1 MTKMNAFLRG
11 VSPTV
16 CRNLQFWNTAFNFD
30 FYIQLIP
37 LHQQSLVAHLGVSY
51 LDKHTAAARRPVLV
65 RPAMFSKYPA
75 MLTLKYFWGVPS
87 HAYTQIHIRV
97 SCFLNDIFRE
107 DQGQ

>member
-37 LHQQSLVAHLGVSY
+37 AHTWLSIQ
-51 LDKHTAAARRPVLV
+51 LLP
-65 RPAMFSKYPA
+65 
-75 MLTLKYFWGVPS
+75 
-87 HAYTQIHIRV
+87 
-97 SCFLNDIFRE
+97 E
-107 DQGQ
+107 GQY